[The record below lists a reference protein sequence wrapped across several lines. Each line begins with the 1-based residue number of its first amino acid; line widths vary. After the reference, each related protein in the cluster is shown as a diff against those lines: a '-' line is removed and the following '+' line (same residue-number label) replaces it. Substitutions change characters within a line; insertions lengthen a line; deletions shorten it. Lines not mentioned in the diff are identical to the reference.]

1 VKGAGSLRIRT
12 IINPSSGRQYYQHGA
27 RQIVKILLDDHTV
40 SQAEFFETQG
50 KFDAYEAARSLVPG
64 AADLLLVAGADGTVN
79 EALNGLVASGQ
90 DIPLAILPSGTSND
104 FAYFMKLPR
113 GIQPYCKMIRNF
125 KTKRVDIGR
134 IGNTCFLN
142 AAAVGILSDLSFK
155 VSSEAKTVLG
165 QLAYVLGGA
174 IDLPNKIYNSI
185 PISIHAEQKT
195 IEDDILL
202 FIVTNTSS
210 VGGFRN
216 MAPLARPDDGKL
228 DVLVVHRQ
236 GFLDAVPLFVQLV
249 NGDHLNNSKITF
261 FQTDRLDIAVRDKSP
276 VQMDIDGEMGPHL
289 PVTIEAVHHAIQVL
303 IP

>member
-1 VKGAGSLRIRT
+1 LRIRT

-40 SQAEFFETQG
+40 SHAEFFETQG

-64 AADLLLVAGADGTVN
+64 AADLLLVAGGDGTVN
-79 EALNGLVASGQ
+79 EALNGLMASGQ

-104 FAYFMKLPR
+104 FGYSMHLPR
-113 GIQPYCKMIRNF
+113 SVQPYCRMIRNF
-125 KTKRVDIGR
+125 KTRRVDIGR

-155 VSSEAKTVLG
+155 VSSEAKTALG

-174 IDLPNKIYNSI
+174 IDLPNKIYKSI
-185 PISIHAEQKT
+185 PISIHSYQKD

-202 FIVTNTSS
+202 FVVTNTSS

-261 FQTDRLDIAVRDKSP
+261 FQTDRLDISVRDKSQ
-276 VQMDIDGEMGPHL
+276 VQMDIDGEQGPHL
-289 PVTIEAVHHAIQVL
+289 PVTIQAVHNALQVL
-303 IP
+303 VP

>member
-1 VKGAGSLRIRT
+1 LRIRT

-27 RQIVKILLDDHTV
+27 RQIVKILLDDHTA
-40 SQAEFFETQG
+40 SHAEFFETRG
-50 KFDAYEAARSLVPG
+50 KFDAYEAARSLTPG
-64 AADLLLVAGADGTVN
+64 AADLLLVAGGDGTVN
-79 EALNGLVASGQ
+79 EALNGLIASGQ

-104 FAYFMKLPR
+104 FAFSMKLPR
-113 GIQPYCKMIRNF
+113 GIQPYCRMIRNF
-125 KTKRVDIGR
+125 KTRRVDIGR

-142 AAAVGILSDLSFK
+142 AAAVGVLSDLSFK

-174 IDLPNKIYNSI
+174 IDLPNKIYKSM
-185 PISIHAEQKT
+185 PISIHSAQKN
-195 IEDDILL
+195 IDDDILL
-202 FIVTNTSS
+202 FIIANTSS

-261 FQTDRLDIAVRDKSP
+261 FQTDRLDIAVRDNSP
-276 VQMDIDGEMGPHL
+276 VQLDIDGEQGPNL
-289 PVTIEAVHHAIQVL
+289 PVTIETVPNALGVL